1 MPVVPHHPGWAA
13 DYRAEAGII
22 RAAISDTLIAVH
34 HIGSTAIPDILA
46 KPIIDMLGV
55 VRSLDA
61 ADDATPAL
69 VAAGYEAMGAF
80 GIEGRRYFRKHDGA
94 GVRTHHLHVFASGS
108 PHITRHLA
116 FRDYL
121 RAHPERA
128 AAYSGLKR
136 ALAADPASYVERKGP
151 FVQAVQAEALAWAA
165 ARNNY

>member
-13 DYRAEAGII
+13 AYRAEADIV
-22 RAAISDTLIAVH
+22 RAAMGDTLIAVH
-34 HIGSTAIPDILA
+34 HIGSTAIPGILA

-55 VRSLDA
+55 AHSLDVIEA
-61 ADDATPAL
+61 ATPAL

-94 GVRTHHLHVFASGS
+94 GVRTHHLHVFAAGS
-108 PHITRHLA
+108 PHIARHLA

-128 AAYSGLKR
+128 AAYSTLKQT
-136 ALAADPASYVERKGP
+136 LAADPASYVERKGP
-151 FVQAVQAEALAWAA
+151 FVLAVQAEALAWAA
-165 ARNNY
+165 GREDY